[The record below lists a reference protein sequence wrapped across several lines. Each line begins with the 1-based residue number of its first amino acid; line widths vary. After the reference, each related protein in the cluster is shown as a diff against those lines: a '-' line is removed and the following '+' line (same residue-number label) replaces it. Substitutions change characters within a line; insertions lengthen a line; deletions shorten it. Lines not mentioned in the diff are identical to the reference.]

1 MGTAHRPTSG
11 KENRCRRTGAKDLP
25 HPVRALARRLQISGV
40 EGDCSGADGA
50 HAATLWGSS
59 RPAAPPPANHPPRP
73 IQLRQSVGLQSI
85 SRKCTTLR
93 RGVQRGLTADIRVIS
108 GAWCVQ
114 PHRQVVNPIARPRPS
129 FEAAILQED
138 EIQPTTYD
146 LRLTGGR
153 SISVS
158 VAVGSHRSQGVC
170 PRGSRLR
177 LRAAR
182 RTRKSPP
189 TTRYEPLSGPPY
201 GASQFTNPSRC
212 PVSRG
217 VPRVRSSGP
226 VRRIVAISKPLPSIA
241 SKAKIA
247 PRTALS
253 RLRWLRG
260 GDYYCSRR
268 GTVWKPK
275 LGHGHG
281 IFPWHS

>member
-114 PHRQVVNPIARPRPS
+114 PHRQVVNPIAASSTDYQPCAGPPISPFHRPV
-129 FEAAILQED
+129 
-138 EIQPTTYD
+138 TT
-146 LRLTGGR
+146 
-153 SISVS
+153 S
-158 VAVGSHRSQGVC
+158 AN
-170 PRGSRLR
+170 SRLR
-177 LRAAR
+177 PPRIR
-182 RTRKSPP
+182 RLYLHAPIQEGTADPP
-189 TTRYEPLSGPPY
+189 TRQLNLVLDRPATS
-201 GASQFTNPSRC
+201 
-212 PVSRG
+212 
-217 VPRVRSSGP
+217 
-226 VRRIVAISKPLPSIA
+226 
-241 SKAKIA
+241 
-247 PRTALS
+247 
-253 RLRWLRG
+253 
-260 GDYYCSRR
+260 
-268 GTVWKPK
+268 
-275 LGHGHG
+275 
-281 IFPWHS
+281 